1 MRPRS
6 TRCWPTPTRYRGSQP
21 HPYCLHGTARCE
33 PEQEDPDM
41 PISAGTIVGGYRVLR
56 VLGAGGMGTVYLAKH
71 PTLPRTDA
79 LKVLSPDL
87 STDREFRAR
96 FEREA
101 NLAAGLDHPNIVSVY
116 NRGEEAGQLWIAM
129 QYVDGT
135 DAGAELT
142 RIGRGLDPQR
152 ALHILAEVGKGL
164 DYAHRRGLLHRDIK
178 PANFLLATPEDGEER
193 VLLTDFGVAKSTD
206 DANEL
211 TQTGSFLATIAY
223 AAPEQLAGMPLN
235 HRADLYSLAC
245 SFFKLLTGRNPY
257 PGSQPA
263 LVMMGHLHQP
273 PPRATEVNPALPHAI
288 DHVFA
293 RAMAKEPAERFPNSR
308 EFVEAATA
316 ALSGRGFSA
325 PTSGFPAQHQ
335 PSYGYPTNP
344 RGEVPTESGIVTVR
358 AGAPPKRKG
367 LVIGAVAAVLVVAA
381 AAGGVWALNRDSTPG
396 GQATASAT
404 SSVPVAAAPTSV
416 EQARQENPAFLGEP
430 VVMTLFTGDKDED
443 LSSGVNVFLSPSPQ
457 TDFLTGLGFGYN
469 AGYAKEG
476 DEQSPRRLDWL
487 GEYDLTRNVTQGYL
501 IVARSD
507 AKAGGGG
514 LLGLPTT
521 VSQMKA
527 TIIVVDDPE
536 LVGAIQNWSSNSEQV
551 LLTKL
556 IPILKSRVK

>member
-1 MRPRS
+1 
-6 TRCWPTPTRYRGSQP
+6 
-21 HPYCLHGTARCE
+21 
-33 PEQEDPDM
+33 M
-41 PISAGTIVGGYRVLR
+41 PISAGTVVGGYRVLR

-142 RIGRGLDPQR
+142 RVGRGLGPQR

-223 AAPEQLAGMPLN
+223 AAPEQLAGMPLD

-257 PGSQPA
+257 PGNQPA

-293 RAMAKEPAERFPNSR
+293 RAMAKEPTERFPNSR
-308 EFVEAATA
+308 EFVEAAA
-316 ALSGRGFSA
+316 GALSGRVYSA
-325 PTSGFPAQHQ
+325 PAQTYSAPQQ

-358 AGAPPKRKG
+358 ATTTPKRRG
-367 LVIGAVAAVLVVAA
+367 LIVGAVATVAVLAA
-381 AAGGVWALNRDSTPG
+381 AVGGVWALNRDAGPD
-396 GQATASAT
+396 GQAAASST
-404 SSVPVAAAPTSV
+404 SSVTAAAAPTSV
-416 EQARQENPAFLGEP
+416 EQARQENPAFAGKPIIL
-430 VVMTLFTGDKDED
+430 TRYSGDKNED
-443 LSSGVNVFLSPSPQ
+443 LSSGVNVYLNPSPQ
-457 TDFLTGLGFGYN
+457 TDFLTGLGFVYN
-469 AGYAKEG
+469 PGFTKEG
-476 DEQSPRRLDWL
+476 DEQSPQRLDWT
-487 GEYDLTRNVTQGYL
+487 GEYNLSRDVTQGYL
-501 IVARSD
+501 IVARND
-507 AKAGGGG
+507 TKAGGGG

-521 VSQMKA
+521 LSQLKA
-527 TIIVVDDPE
+527 TIIVVDDSE
-536 LVGAIQNWSSNSEQV
+536 LVAAIQNWSPASQQV